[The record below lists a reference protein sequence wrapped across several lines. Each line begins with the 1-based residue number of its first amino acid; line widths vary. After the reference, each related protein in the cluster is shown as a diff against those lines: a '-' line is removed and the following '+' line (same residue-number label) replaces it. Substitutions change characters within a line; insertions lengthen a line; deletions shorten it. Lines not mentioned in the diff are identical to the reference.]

1 MYIQPIYMYVCAS
14 TNMDN
19 MYMYVNVKYI
29 QRTMQN
35 RSKEK
40 YFSPLF
46 MCQKGSINE
55 KAEGLKP
62 HDTVHLK
69 RLSKN
74 AK

>member
-1 MYIQPIYMYVCAS
+1 
-14 TNMDN
+14 
-19 MYMYVNVKYI
+19 
-29 QRTMQN
+29 MQN
-35 RSKEK
+35 REK

-46 MCQKGSINE
+46 MCQTGSISE

-62 HDTVHLK
+62 HETVHLK